1 MKNLKKYFK
10 YRINSAKNI
19 NMQEI
24 TKKTETYKFISF
36 DIFDTL
42 IKRNVAN
49 PEDIFDILI
58 LKYKNI
64 YGLNIDNFK
73 KRRIEAECIARRKNI
88 NDEITLK
95 EIYDNFY
102 GITINEKN
110 ILMDLENSLEIELS
124 YPNLEIIDFYNRCIK
139 EKEGVFLIS
148 DMYLSEETIRKILK
162 KCGIEGYDK
171 LYVSSTYK
179 KTKISGELFNLVLK
193 DKNIESKQL
202 IHIGDSLNADVRGAK
217 KNKIHSYKVP
227 TYINRTRRDYH
238 KFVGKNNCEFKYL
251 NSFINNS
258 IDSNWNEYYKF
269 GYEAFGMALWGFS
282 RWLQKQIKKEKIN
295 KVYFFSRDGY
305 IMKKAFDKL
314 NEDESIKTYYLEV
327 SRRSLRVPILWM
339 DMELS
344 TVLDMISPSSMV
356 SIKSIFDGVGLDIN
370 QYEDNIKR
378 YGFNKNSKF
387 IRNTIL
393 KNEKLVSFYEEL
405 KPDIYKNSKM
415 EYKNIS
421 KYLEKNKLFGK
432 IAIVDIGWSG
442 GMQRYLIQCMDKL
455 NIDVDITGYYTGI
468 AKYVTRNTDVI
479 PMDLKGYFFDFNNNP
494 NDIDLRSSFV
504 GLYESLFLEQK
515 GSVKRYV
522 QNEDCIIA
530 ERYDYEYLINN
541 EIASEAINISK
552 LQDGALKFIDNIK
565 DLTYFNLFNLESRIL
580 FNNIFITGVYPN
592 SNDLEMFSGIRFFD
606 EGEIEYLAEPKK
618 ISRYII
624 HPRIFIDDF
633 FACRWKIGF
642 MKNLFRVNLPYKNI
656 YDILIKFK

>member
-1 MKNLKKYFK
+1 MKNIKKYFK
-10 YRINSAKNI
+10 YKINSANNI

-24 TKKTETYKFISF
+24 TKKTDTYKFISF

-42 IKRNVAN
+42 IKRNVMN
-49 PEDIFDILI
+49 PQDIFDILI
-58 LKYKNI
+58 LKYNNI
-64 YGLNIDNFK
+64 YGLNIENFK
-73 KRRIEAECIARRKNI
+73 KRRIEAEYIARKKNRD
-88 NDEITLK
+88 NEITLK

-102 GITINEKN
+102 GITVDQKN
-110 ILMDLENSLEIELS
+110 ILMNLENSLEIELS

-139 EKEGVFLIS
+139 EKAGVFLIS

-193 DKNIESKQL
+193 DRNIGAKQL
-202 IHIGDSLNADVRGAK
+202 IHIGDSLNADIRGAK
-217 KNKIHSYKVP
+217 KNNINSYKIP
-227 TYINRTRRDYH
+227 TYINRTRRNYC
-238 KFVGKNNCEFKYL
+238 KFIDKSNYEFKYL

-258 IDSNWNEYYKF
+258 IDSNWDEYYKF

-282 RWLQKQIKKEKIN
+282 RWLQNQIKKENIN

-314 NEDESIKTYYLEV
+314 NEDESIKSYYLEV

-344 TVLDMISPSSMV
+344 TVLDMISPSSMI

-370 QYEDNIKR
+370 EYEDYIYK
-378 YGFNKNSKF
+378 YGFNKDSKF
-387 IRNTIL
+387 IRNAIL
-393 KNEKLVSFYEEL
+393 KNEKLISFYEEL
-405 KPDIYKNSKM
+405 KPYIYKNSKE
-415 EYKNIS
+415 EYKNLS

-442 GMQRYLIQCMDKL
+442 GMQRYLIQCMNKL
-455 NIDVDITGYYTGI
+455 NINVDIKGYYTGI
-468 AKYVTRNTDVI
+468 ANYVTRNTEVI

-522 QNEDCIIA
+522 QNEECIIA

-541 EIASEAINISK
+541 EIASEAVNISR

-565 DLTYFNLFNLESRIL
+565 ELSYFNLFNLEARAL
-580 FNNIFITGVYPN
+580 FNNIFITGAYPN
-592 SNDLEMFSGIRFFD
+592 RNDLQMFSGIRFFD
-606 EGEIEYLAEPKK
+606 EGEIEYLAAPKK
-618 ISRYII
+618 LLRYII
-624 HPRIFIDDF
+624 NPKTFIKDF